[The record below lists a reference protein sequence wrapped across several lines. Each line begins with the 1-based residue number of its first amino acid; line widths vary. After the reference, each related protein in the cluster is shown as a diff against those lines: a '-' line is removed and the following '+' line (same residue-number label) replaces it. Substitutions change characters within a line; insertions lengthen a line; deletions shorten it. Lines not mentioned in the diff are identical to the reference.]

1 MKRQLILIF
10 TAHLVLISCNMETK
24 NNSIEQWK
32 QEILTTEQEFAA
44 MAKKEGI
51 KKAFLNYAADDVVLL
66 RSKKLV
72 EGKKAMD
79 EFFGIPNESE
89 HENLEW
95 APDFVDVA
103 ASGDLGYTYGKF
115 TYSAIDSIGNKVES
129 SGIFH
134 TVWKKQPDKTWKF
147 VWD

>member
-24 NNSIEQWK
+24 NNPIEQWK

-51 KKAFLNYAADDVVLL
+51 KKAFLNYAAEDAVLL

>member
-89 HENLEW
+89 HESLEW
-95 APDFVDVA
+95 KPDFVDVA

-115 TYSAIDSIGNKVES
+115 TYSAIDSTGNKVES

>member
-89 HENLEW
+89 HESLEW
-95 APDFVDVA
+95 KPDFVDVA

-115 TYSAIDSIGNKVES
+115 TYSAIDSTGNKVES
-129 SGIFH
+129 KGIFH

>member
-1 MKRQLILIF
+1 MKTFTLMPFFIFLI
-10 TAHLVLISCNMETK
+10 LISCNMGEHK
-24 NNSIEQWK
+24 NSIEKWK
-32 QEILTTEQEFAA
+32 QEILDTEHDFAE

-115 TYSAIDSIGNKVES
+115 TYSAIDSTGNKIES
-129 SGIFH
+129 AGIFH
-134 TVWKKQPDKTWKF
+134 TVWKKQSDGKWKF